1 MRHHRSLIFYRHS
14 ERGGVV
20 AVTAAVL
27 GVGALLSM
35 GALVVD
41 VGQLYAEREQLQSG
55 ADAAALALARGC
67 VIDASGCA
75 DQVSTAVRYA
85 DDNAN
90 DGISAVTVVCGT
102 APGLSPCPPPGNGL
116 SACLGTPPVGVRY
129 VEVRTESELS
139 NGRTILPSTFAS
151 TITGMAGYAGRTLT
165 ACARAAYGSPA
176 TLRVAALTV
185 SQCEWTYL
193 TGGGTALPPP
203 PRVAVPP
210 QQAEGVIYL
219 HDPHGDNPSNC
230 PTLPGGM
237 TAPGGFG
244 WLDDSAGSCGAVGTV
259 NGYLNGD
266 PGNNTSS
273 ACATAL
279 QSTLAAHG
287 TQLFP
292 IFDAVTGNGA
302 NTQYHLVG
310 FSVFALTGYHLS
322 GLSAPSWLTHR
333 DLCSG
338 SDRCLYG
345 YFSTAVLVSGQS
357 LVTTNYGAS
366 AVTLVG

>member
-1 MRHHRSLIFYRHS
+1 MRHHRRLIFSRRT

-55 ADAAALALARGC
+55 ADAAALALAREC
-67 VIDASGCA
+67 AIDQNGCA

-90 DGISAVTVVCGT
+90 DRISAVSAVCGT

-116 SACLGTPPVGVRY
+116 SACLGTPPIGVPY
-129 VEVRTESELS
+129 VEVRTETELA
-139 NGRTILPSTFAS
+139 NGRTILPATFAS
-151 TITGMAGYAGRTLT
+151 TITGMAGYAGRTLN
-165 ACARAAYGSPA
+165 ACARAAYGTPA
-176 TLRVAALTV
+176 TLQVAAVTV

-193 TGGGTALPPP
+193 TGGGTQLPPP
-203 PRVAVPP
+203 PRFAAPSAD
-210 QQAEGVIYL
+210 AEGVIYL

-244 WLDDSAGSCGAVGTV
+244 WLDDSAGSCGTVGTV
-259 NGYLNGD
+259 GGSLGGD

-273 ACATAL
+273 ACASAL
-279 QSTLAAHG
+279 QSTWTAHG

-292 IFDAVTGNGA
+292 IFDSVSGNGA
-302 NTQYHLVG
+302 NTTYHIVG

-322 GLSAPSWLTHR
+322 GLSAQSWLSHR
-333 DLCSG
+333 DLCTG
-338 SDRCLYG
+338 SERCLYG
-345 YFSTAVLVSGQS
+345 YFSTAFLVSGQP

-366 AVTLVG
+366 AVTLIG